1 MSGGACE
8 AAHPPQERR
17 RNFYAYACGFLASMT
32 SILSGYDIGVM
43 SGAVIFI
50 KKDLKITDVQVEII
64 AGVLQVYSL
73 VGALAAGRTS
83 DWLGRRYTIVLAG
96 CIFFVGALVM
106 GLASSYGFLMAGRF
120 IAGVGVGYALMIGPV
135 YTAELAPTSTR
146 GFLSSFPEVFINLG
160 ILLGYVSNFAF
171 AKLPLR
177 LGWRLMLGV
186 GAIPSLIIAV
196 AVLVMP
202 ESPRWLVM
210 QGRISDA
217 KRVLERT
224 SNSPQEAAMRLAD
237 IKSAAG
243 VVGEGDGTV
252 SVPKK
257 HHGEGVWRE
266 MFVRPAPHVRRI
278 MIATLGIHFFQQAS
292 GIDSVVLYSPR
303 VFDKAGLSKSGALL
317 ATVGVGFTKTFFI
330 LVATFTLDKF
340 GRRPLL
346 LTSVGG
352 MIVSLCG
359 LGTGM
364 TVVGDHSQKVEW
376 AVALSFASILA
387 YVALFSIGLGP
398 ITWVYT
404 SEIFPL
410 RLRAQGASFG
420 VVVNRV
426 MSGAIAMSFLSLSN
440 AITIGGAFF
449 LYGGIAI
456 AAWIFFF
463 TYLPET
469 KGKSLEETVAL
480 FRKEDPSPHEAAT
493 APSSAPG
500 ELQLGAKKD
509 VSTKTQEDGSI

>member
-1 MSGGACE
+1 MEGGASG
-8 AAHPPQERR
+8 AAHPPQGRR

-32 SILSGYDIGVM
+32 SIVSGYDIGVM
-43 SGAVIFI
+43 SGAMIFI
-50 KKDLKITDVQVEII
+50 KKDLNITDVQVEII
-64 AGVLQVYSL
+64 AGVLHVYSL

-83 DWLGRRYTIVLAG
+83 DWLGRRCTIVLAG

-106 GLASSYGFLMAGRF
+106 GLASTYGSLMAGRF

-135 YTAELAPTSTR
+135 FTAELSPASTR
-146 GFLSSFPEVFINLG
+146 GFLSSFPEVFINVG

-171 AKLPLR
+171 AKCSLR

-186 GAIPSLIIAV
+186 GAIPSAIIAA

-210 QGRISDA
+210 QGRISEA

-243 VVGEGDGTV
+243 VVEEGDV
-252 SVPKK
+252 VVLVPKK

-266 MFVRPAPHVRRI
+266 LFIRPAPHVRRI
-278 MIATLGIHFFQQAS
+278 MVATLGIHFFQQAT
-292 GIDSVVLYSPR
+292 GIESVVLYSPR
-303 VFDKAGLSKSGALL
+303 VFDKAGMSKSGALL
-317 ATVGVGFTKTFFI
+317 ATVGVGFMKTFCI

-359 LGTGM
+359 LGTGL
-364 TVVGDHSQKVEW
+364 TVVGDHSQKVQW

-387 YVALFSIGLGP
+387 YVALFSIGMGP

-426 MSGAIAMSFLSLSN
+426 MSGAIAMTFLSLSK

-449 LYGGIAI
+449 LYGGFAI
-456 AAWIFFF
+456 AAWVFFF
-463 TYLPET
+463 AYLPET
-469 KGKSLEETVAL
+469 KGRSLEETVTL
-480 FRKEDPSPHEAAT
+480 FGKKDPPAPEPVISAA
-493 APSSAPG
+493 G
-500 ELQLGAKKD
+500 ELQLEAKEAF
-509 VSTKTQEDGSI
+509 TKTREDGSI